1 MSSTDATRRD
11 GLRIVFAGSPTAAVA
26 SLQALL
32 GTGHQLVAVVSRRDS
47 VQGRRRVVASTP
59 VAAAAEAADIP
70 VIKTNRLDEAAT
82 TAIAALAPDLG
93 VIVAY
98 GGLVSEP
105 LLSLPRLGWINL
117 HFSLLPRWRGAAPVQ
132 RAIMAGDTL
141 TGATVFRLV
150 EDLDAGDVYGRLTE
164 RIGGDQTAGMLLET
178 LARRGAGLLVD
189 VVDAIAAGSARPE
202 PQSGAVT
209 LAPRLTVEDGRI
221 DFAATA
227 AAVHNLIRGVSPEP
241 GAFTVVD
248 GSRLKVLQAAVT
260 ADAGRL
266 PAGRLEL
273 VVRRLLVGTATE
285 PLELITVHPA
295 GKNAMSAVD
304 WWRGR
309 SHHGPVFIDTPAG
322 ASSGSDE

>member
-1 MSSTDATRRD
+1 MSSTERASSH
-11 GLRIVFAGSPTAAVA
+11 GLRIVFAGSPNAAVA

-32 GTGHQLVAVVSRRDS
+32 ASEHRIMAVVSRLDS
-47 VQGRRRVVASTP
+47 VQGRRRVIAATP
-59 VAAAAEAADIP
+59 VAAAAQAASIP
-70 VIKTNRLDEAAT
+70 VIKASRLDDAAT
-82 TAIAALAPDLG
+82 TAIAAAAPDLG

-98 GGLVSEP
+98 GGLVREP
-105 LLSLPRLGWINL
+105 LLSIPRLGWINL

-132 RAIMAGDTL
+132 RAIMAGDPL
-141 TGATVFRLV
+141 TGATVFHLV
-150 EDLDAGDVYGRLTE
+150 EELDAGDVYGRLTE
-164 RIGGDQTAGMLLET
+164 RIGDEQTAGMLLET

-241 GAFTVVD
+241 GAFTVVN
-248 GSRLKVLQAAVT
+248 GSRLKVLQAAVA

-273 VVRRLLVGTATE
+273 VGRRLLVGTATE

-322 ASSGSDE
+322 ASAGSDE